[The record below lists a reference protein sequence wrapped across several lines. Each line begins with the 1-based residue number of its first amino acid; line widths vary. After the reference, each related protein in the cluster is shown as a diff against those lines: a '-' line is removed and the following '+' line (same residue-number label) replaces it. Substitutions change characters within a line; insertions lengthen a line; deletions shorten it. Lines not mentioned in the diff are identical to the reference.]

1 MNKLLSLK
9 KICKSFGPV
18 SVLKNVDFS
27 LERGEVRA
35 LLGANGAGKSTLIK
49 IIGGVISQT
58 SGEIELNGQP
68 AQIVS
73 PIDAQRKGISIIH
86 QELSVIPQL
95 TVLENFF
102 LGREMTK
109 NGVLDKKGMIQRY
122 NEICSEMGFDI
133 PWRVRVR
140 ELSIAKRQMVEIMKA
155 VSCDS
160 ELIIMDEPTTSLTDN
175 EKKNLFQIIHSLKAK
190 NKTIIY
196 ISHMLEEVFEVC
208 DNVTVMLGGEI
219 VGNYPIGKLDQHRI
233 AELMAGETLAVGHD
247 QHVSHADYNKTPVLE
262 VKNLSHAGKFQDV
275 SFTLYPGEILGFAGL
290 VGAGRSEIVRSI
302 FGADRCTGGEIL
314 LDGKPCAIHSPAD
327 AIRNGIGLI
336 PEDRKTQGLVL
347 KQEIYK
353 NATILSLDAMKKN
366 HMLNKKK
373 ELDYTEKAVEKL
385 TIKVSDIQNRVRS
398 LSGGNQ
404 QKIVVAKWLGK
415 DLRVLIFDEPTKGID
430 VRAKEDIFSTVEQF
444 AAKGVA
450 VIFIS
455 SDLEEVLRVSDRIVM
470 VHSGKLLKVRKNEN
484 LTVADLMNDILV
496 KQTIEDGGAK

>member
-9 KICKSFGPV
+9 QICKSFGPV
-18 SVLKNVDFS
+18 EVLKNVDFS

-49 IIGGVISQT
+49 IIGGVISQS

-68 AQIVS
+68 AAIVS
-73 PIDAQRKGISIIH
+73 PIDARRKGISIIH

-109 NGVLDKKGMIQRY
+109 NGVLDKKGMIRRY
-122 NEICSEMGFDI
+122 NEICTEMGFDI
-133 PWRVRVR
+133 PWRKRVR

-160 ELIIMDEPTTSLTDN
+160 ELIIMDEPTTSLTEH
-175 EKKNLFQIIHSLKAK
+175 EKHNLFKIIRDLKTK
-190 NKTIIY
+190 NKTVVY

-219 VGNYPIGKLDQHRI
+219 VGNYPIGELNEHRI
-233 AELMAGETLAVGHD
+233 AELMAGETLAVGHEKR
-247 QHVSHADYNKTPVLE
+247 VSHADYSKGPVLE
-262 VKNLSHAGKFQDV
+262 VRSLTHEGKFKDV
-275 SFTLYPGEILGFAGL
+275 SFDLYPGEILGFAGL

-302 FGADRCTGGEIL
+302 FGADPYTGGEIL
-314 LDGKPCAIHSPAD
+314 LDGKPRAVHSPAD
-327 AIRNGIGLI
+327 AIKNGIGLI

-353 NATILSLDAMKKN
+353 NATILSLDAMKKK

-373 ELDYTEKAVEKL
+373 ELNYTAKAVDHL
-385 TIKVSDIQNRVRS
+385 TIKVSDLQNRVQS

-415 DLRVLIFDEPTKGID
+415 KLRVLIFDEPTKGID
-430 VRAKEDIFSTVEQF
+430 VRAKEDIFATAEQF
-444 AAKGVA
+444 AGKGVA

-470 VHSGKLLKVRKNEN
+470 IHNGKLVKIRNNEE

-496 KQTIEDGGAK
+496 KQPLKDGGAK